1 MTSFRLSVS
10 PHRRAAARF
19 VSKVHRRLQ
28 KAYAEAPDVTQTAI
42 ANSLGVHRSVINRQ
56 LRGHKD
62 MSLGRVAELAWA
74 MGYEPEFD
82 LVKEGTVNGRNTPTE
97 KVNKTS
103 LNLKAQT
110 SSASSSV
117 MTYMPDKRLPLGADK

>member
-19 VSKVHRRLQ
+19 VNKVHRCLQ
-28 KAYAEAPDVTQTAI
+28 KAYAQSPEITQTAI
-42 ANSLGVHRSVINRQ
+42 ANALGVHRSVINRQ
-56 LRGHKD
+56 LRGQKD

-82 LVKEGTVNGRNTPTE
+82 LVKPTMPAGCNGLPQTAN
-97 KVNKTS
+97 
-103 LNLKAQT
+103 LNPFQQVSQG
-110 SSASSSV
+110 SSAFTTSRQPEGILVLVSE
-117 MTYMPDKRLPLGADK
+117 DA